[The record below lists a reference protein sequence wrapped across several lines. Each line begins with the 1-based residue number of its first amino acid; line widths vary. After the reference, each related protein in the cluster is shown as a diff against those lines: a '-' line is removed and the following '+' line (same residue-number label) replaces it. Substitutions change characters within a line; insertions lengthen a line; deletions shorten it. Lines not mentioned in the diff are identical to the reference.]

1 MIILS
6 LPLTDVV
13 GFRFVVKSIFELT
26 SFSTLELL
34 KTISETS
41 EVILVTSSTD
51 YFEILDE

>member
-6 LPLTDVV
+6 LQLSGVV

-26 SFSTLELL
+26 SFSTLEQL
-34 KTISETS
+34 KAISETS

>member
-6 LPLTDVV
+6 LPLTGVV
-13 GFRFVVKSIFELT
+13 GFRFVVKLIFELT

-34 KTISETS
+34 KAISETR
-41 EVILVTSSTD
+41 EVILVTSSKY

>member
-1 MIILS
+1 MIIQS
-6 LPLTDVV
+6 LPLTGVV
-13 GFRFVVKSIFELT
+13 GFRFVIKSIFELT

-34 KTISETS
+34 KAISETS